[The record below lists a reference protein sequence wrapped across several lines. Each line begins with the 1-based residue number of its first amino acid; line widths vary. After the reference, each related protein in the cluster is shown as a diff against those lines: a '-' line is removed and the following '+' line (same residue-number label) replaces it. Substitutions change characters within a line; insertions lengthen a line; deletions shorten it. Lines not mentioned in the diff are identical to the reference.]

1 MEDPLDQVV
10 VVLALKTAV
19 ALTARQQPLAPSSRQ
34 QHTTPALAPTQKNIL
49 NFIWR
54 SMSPTHIRIRIHILP
69 RLNNLPNN
77 LNFYLSNFLLLLF
90 LLLLMFYD
98 LLYHSHDN

>member
-34 QHTTPALAPTQKNIL
+34 QHTTPALAPIQKNIL

-77 LNFYLSNFLLLLF
+77 LNFFLLLLF

>member
-1 MEDPLDQVV
+1 MMMEDPLDQVV

-34 QHTTPALAPTQKNIL
+34 QHTTPALAPIQKNIL

-54 SMSPTHIRIRIHILP
+54 SMSPTYIRIRIHILP

-77 LNFYLSNFLLLLF
+77 LNFFLLLLF